1 MTILLNISVA
11 LRRHFVRGW
20 FLRYCY
26 FVPGWPLSP
35 RHFTHGRGV
44 GRRHLAHG
52 RSISL
57 MSITLLLLLQPWSL
71 RGQSPDT
78 TRDHVRFSAFPQ
90 QRLFPRLLAD
100 GTSHQ
105 LGIDKDLLTRQWLGH
120 VGAMRP
126 VAEVTFCGHAVQ
138 AGIGATVHTSIL
150 REPGVLQV
158 VTADFSVDFP
168 VDIKVSETLVLRTG
182 YGHFSAH
189 LVDDGIEILQK
200 QSVNY
205 AKDFLTLLGA
215 FALPVLGG
223 HVYGGGRWD
232 FHSLPE
238 ESSHWVVQC
247 GLEAGNVLLRPD
259 VRLYAAMDIKLKSEV
274 AWGSTQS
281 YQFGIKFF
289 ERSGSALRVAYTYRT
304 GFDDRG
310 QFYRERTTFS
320 LVGVFFDF

>member
-1 MTILLNISVA
+1 MSVLLA
-11 LRRHFVRGW
+11 LA
-20 FLRYCY
+20 LL
-26 FVPGWPLSP
+26 PWP
-35 RHFTHGRGV
+35 
-44 GRRHLAHG
+44 
-52 RSISL
+52 
-57 MSITLLLLLQPWSL
+57 L

-78 TRDHVRFSAFPQ
+78 TRGPVQFSAFPQ

-100 GTSHQ
+100 GTTHQ
-105 LGIDKDLLTRQWLGH
+105 LGIDKDLLTRQWFGH
-120 VGAMRP
+120 IGVLRP
-126 VAEVTFCGHAVQ
+126 VLEVRFDGHAVQ

-168 VDIKVSETLVLRTG
+168 VDIKLSETLVLRTG

-205 AKDFLTLLGA
+205 AKDFVTLLGA
-215 FALPVLGG
+215 FTLPVIGG
-223 HVYGGGRWD
+223 HIYGGGRWD

-238 ESSHWVVQC
+238 ESKHWVLQA
-247 GLEAGNVLLRPD
+247 GLEAGNVHLWPD
-259 VRLYAAMDIKLKSEV
+259 VRLYAAMDLKLKSEV

-281 YQFGIKFF
+281 YQLGIKFF

-310 QFYRERTTFS
+310 QFYHEKSDFS
-320 LVGVFFDF
+320 LVGVFFDL

>member
-1 MTILLNISVA
+1 MTRAML
-11 LRRHFVRGW
+11 
-20 FLRYCY
+20 
-26 FVPGWPLSP
+26 
-35 RHFTHGRGV
+35 
-44 GRRHLAHG
+44 
-52 RSISL
+52 
-57 MSITLLLLLQPWSL
+57 TLLLLPCLLW
-71 RGQSPDT
+71 GQSPDT
-78 TRDHVRFSAFPQ
+78 TRGHAQFSVFPEK
-90 QRLFPRLLAD
+90 RLFPRLLAD

-105 LGIDKDLLTRQWLGH
+105 LGIDKDLLTRQWIGH
-120 VGAMRP
+120 IGAVRP

-138 AGIGATVHTSIL
+138 VGIGATVHTSIL

-168 VDIKVSETLVLRTG
+168 VDIQVSSALTLRTG

-205 AKDFLTLLGA
+205 AKDFITLLGA
-215 FALPVLGG
+215 FALPTIGG

-238 ESSHWVVQC
+238 ESKHWMVQC
-247 GLEAGNVLLRPD
+247 GFEAGNVLLWPE
-259 VRLYAAMDIKLKSEV
+259 VRLYAAMDLKLKSEV

-281 YQFGIKFF
+281 YQLGVKFF
-289 ERSGSALRVAYTYRT
+289 ERNDSALRIAYTYRT
-304 GFDDRG
+304 GIDDRG
-310 QFYRERTTFS
+310 QFYREKSDFS